1 MRGTGVT
8 CELLV
13 FFWAVVL
20 VLMNSSCVRGPQRY
34 MQEMIDERR
43 ASDVKSDR
51 CDLFRNLLDANS
63 GAFARSDSRLP
74 DDELIGNYQII
85 SG

>member
-1 MRGTGVT
+1 
-8 CELLV
+8 
-13 FFWAVVL
+13 
-20 VLMNSSCVRGPQRY
+20 

-63 GAFARSDSRLP
+63 GEFDRSDSRLS